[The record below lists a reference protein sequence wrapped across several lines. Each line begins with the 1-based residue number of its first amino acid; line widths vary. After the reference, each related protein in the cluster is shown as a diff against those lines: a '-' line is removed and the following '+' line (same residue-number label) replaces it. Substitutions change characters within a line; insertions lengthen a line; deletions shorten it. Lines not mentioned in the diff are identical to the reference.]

1 MTSYFLSWLNSG
13 GANAVEPKPPV
24 PEIIS
29 EEVTTELDDDEPPA
43 FPALNSIQRSSGNSN
58 DVVPSVTLD
67 SLAMPP
73 PPVPVN
79 RRSNGLSS
87 LSSVVQASSISS
99 LTPPPVTTKRM
110 PNTNTKAKARAKVAL
125 APGHSPL
132 DWARLKSSGEDL
144 RGGVTELMRITPSEL
159 KEHRTR
165 DDAWAAFGGK
175 VYNITPYLPFHPGG
189 EKELMRVAGRD
200 GTKLFMTTHSW
211 VNLDFMLDGCMV
223 GFLVPEDS

>member
-43 FPALNSIQRSSGNSN
+43 FPALDSIQRSSGNSN
-58 DVVPSVTLD
+58 AVVPSVTLD

-144 RGGVTELMRITPSEL
+144 RVSGLS
-159 KEHRTR
+159 
-165 DDAWAAFGGK
+165 
-175 VYNITPYLPFHPGG
+175 PFVILG
-189 EKELMRVAGRD
+189 
-200 GTKLFMTTHSW
+200 
-211 VNLDFMLDGCMV
+211 
-223 GFLVPEDS
+223 